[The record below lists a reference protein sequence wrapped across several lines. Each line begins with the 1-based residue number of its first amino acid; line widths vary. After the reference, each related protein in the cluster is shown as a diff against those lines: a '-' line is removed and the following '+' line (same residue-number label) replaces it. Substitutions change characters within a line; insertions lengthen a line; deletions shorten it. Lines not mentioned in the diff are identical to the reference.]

1 MLKKMILLAAMLI
14 MTGASAL
21 WAQTPD
27 YLIQV
32 FSVQNEE
39 AAQAKVNS
47 LMEAGVPSFSRG
59 EQVPDKGMWHRI
71 YIGPFASKAEAQS
84 AAAQLKS
91 SGLVNDFI
99 VRQDSPVSTAV
110 AAPAPLVTETPAMST
125 PPPVP
130 GTPPS
135 VYDENGVP
143 VIGSAPAG
151 NIPQVYIDDGPPQ
164 NLPQAAA
171 PTYGERM
178 PQDYPAGQA
187 APVGMV
193 PQAASQNPGL
203 PQIVE
208 PGQGAPAAASGAA
221 ATYGTPPP
229 APIAVAPVPVLA
241 AGSTVRQEPTVAQI
255 NQGQVIPAKP
265 VGAMKIQGFSFVVD
279 LSSSMR
285 RMSTCNGRIK
295 EEAVASLL
303 RKMNQRIPSHPYTA
317 ALRVF
322 GYKQS
327 WTRKD
332 YSTLYYGPEK
342 YNRDEMGHAIS
353 RLVAADSISP
363 FGSALEA
370 SENEIAIMG
379 NPRAVLMFSDFEVS
393 ADPGDPVNKVRN
405 ARLRH
410 GSETY
415 VYTFYVSRQKGAE
428 KLARAIAEAGSGKAY
443 DICQVL
449 DDENAF
455 EEMMTEIFGPR
466 DVPPCADS
474 DRDGVCDEDDRC
486 PNTPLS
492 APVDERGCWIAAYA
506 QFFDFDKAD
515 VKSEFKVRI
524 KNAAEILKNN
534 PQIKKVVIAGHTDSK
549 GSVEYNL
556 DLGRRRAESVKQLL
570 IEYGAPAE
578 ILFTESYGKSKP
590 IADNATVE
598 GQAKNRRVE
607 FHIGDMPP
615 DSAGNL

>member
-1 MLKKMILLAAMLI
+1 MFKKIIMLASILIIA
-14 MTGASAL
+14 GANIL
-21 WAQTPD
+21 GAQTSD

-32 FSVQNEE
+32 FSIQNEE
-39 AAQAKVNS
+39 AAQDKVNN

-59 EQVPDKGMWHRI
+59 EQVPDKGLWYRI
-71 YIGPFASKAEAQS
+71 YVGPFASKAEAQS
-84 AAAQLKS
+84 AATQLKS
-91 SGLVNDFI
+91 SGLINDFI
-99 VRQDSPVSTAV
+99 VRQDSPAA
-110 AAPAPLVTETPAMST
+110 AAPVPLVTETPAMSP

-130 GTPPS
+130 GTAQDPV

-143 VIGSAPAG
+143 VVGSAPAS
-151 NIPQVYIDDGPPQ
+151 NIPQVYIDEGPPQ

-178 PQDYPAGQA
+178 PSDYPADQGTIGA
-187 APVGMV
+187 APVVMA
-193 PQAASQNPGL
+193 PQVSNPNPGL

-208 PGQGAPAAASGAA
+208 PGQEAAASSGAA
-221 ATYGTPPP
+221 STYGTPPP
-229 APIAVAPVPVLA
+229 APIAVAPVIA

-265 VGAMKIQGFSFVVD
+265 VGDMKIQGFSFVVD

-342 YNRDEMGHAIS
+342 YDRDAMGHAIS

-379 NPRAVLMFSDFEVS
+379 NPRAVLMFADFEVS
-393 ADPGDPVNKVRN
+393 ADPGDPVNKVKN

-428 KLARAIAEAGSGKAY
+428 KLAKAIAEAGSGKAY

-455 EEMMTEIFGPR
+455 EAMMTEIFGPR
-466 DVPPCADS
+466 DEPPCADS

-556 DLGRRRAESVKQLL
+556 DLGRRRAEAVKQLL
-570 IEYGAPAE
+570 IEYGSPAE

-590 IADNATVE
+590 IADNATTE